1 MKAKIGEIVRM
12 IVHTVGNKDRGEGV
26 SFSKEELDFNEI
38 KTEVEILLEKS
49 FNISDLYQFYF
60 EQDIDLNP
68 IYSFVK
74 TIFADPDRF
83 VEQSNL
89 IAKIL
94 YERSNRPNIM
104 GGELN
109 IIYLEGCEFDGEN
122 TDAIALLKMEQKEMM
137 VRYVRDEKGVKVVR
151 EEGINLAKVDKGCM
165 IYRVKEEEGYR
176 ISVVN
181 KLLKNEDKK
190 YWVED
195 FLHVKSC
202 QGTYRQ
208 TASLIGL
215 CKDFMKEGLDDCDK
229 MQKSLI
235 AARAKSAIMSNEEID
250 LDDFADEVFQSATL
264 ADRFIEFKESSEYAS
279 ELPNDGFKIEKKIP
293 KRMVV
298 MPSNVI
304 HLDGNFDI
312 VVKGGEENIIK
323 GVDGRNGMKFY
334 KLFYREEK

>member
-74 TIFADPDRF
+74 TIFAEPDRF

-165 IYRVKEEEGYR
+165 I
-176 ISVVN
+176 
-181 KLLKNEDKK
+181 
-190 YWVED
+190 
-195 FLHVKSC
+195 
-202 QGTYRQ
+202 
-208 TASLIGL
+208 
-215 CKDFMKEGLDDCDK
+215 
-229 MQKSLI
+229 
-235 AARAKSAIMSNEEID
+235 
-250 LDDFADEVFQSATL
+250 
-264 ADRFIEFKESSEYAS
+264 
-279 ELPNDGFKIEKKIP
+279 
-293 KRMVV
+293 
-298 MPSNVI
+298 
-304 HLDGNFDI
+304 
-312 VVKGGEENIIK
+312 
-323 GVDGRNGMKFY
+323 
-334 KLFYREEK
+334 